1 MRYSFKKFALNE
13 GGNIVIGDVAADR
26 INLKQIDR
34 DTAVKSF
41 EKSLNAINDAFQK
54 MHGIP
59 LWSKEILDSLDY
71 LSGSAKH
78 FFDLKSIS
86 TNDFVSVKPS
96 VGDLDTQVDGA
107 MKDLIQLFLDKS
119 TNKTFGSFKLV
130 GYSKSGEQFISLW
143 KALDLGINVQVDL
156 ELVEFINGKPT
167 RWSSFSHSS
176 SWQDMKKGIKGV
188 MAKYSHRA
196 LAGRTAQPIVLLKGK
211 KQTPSKVNAS
221 MYTASLKGVRQR
233 IQPVM
238 DETTGQQKIIDGLP
252 VFTEIESKGATF
264 YNDLDIFFSILFNGR
279 KGTDQDLKDLES
291 FTGIIDL
298 LKRYV
303 TDGKERAAFVD
314 RFAELLWGKG
324 AQGLYRGN
332 RLLDFREKSV
342 AFRLLC
348 SQLGLSMKPF
358 LPMIRTYYRS
368 YK

>member
-167 RWSSFSHSS
+167 RW
-176 SWQDMKKGIKGV
+176 W
-188 MAKYSHRA
+188 
-196 LAGRTAQPIVLLKGK
+196 
-211 KQTPSKVNAS
+211 
-221 MYTASLKGVRQR
+221 
-233 IQPVM
+233 
-238 DETTGQQKIIDGLP
+238 
-252 VFTEIESKGATF
+252 
-264 YNDLDIFFSILFNGR
+264 
-279 KGTDQDLKDLES
+279 
-291 FTGIIDL
+291 
-298 LKRYV
+298 
-303 TDGKERAAFVD
+303 
-314 RFAELLWGKG
+314 
-324 AQGLYRGN
+324 
-332 RLLDFREKSV
+332 
-342 AFRLLC
+342 
-348 SQLGLSMKPF
+348 
-358 LPMIRTYYRS
+358 
-368 YK
+368 

>member
-176 SWQDMKKGIKGV
+176 SWQDMKKGIKGLFV
-188 MAKYSHRA
+188 KYSHRA
-196 LAGRTAQPIVLLKGK
+196 LAARTAKPIVLLKGK
-211 KQTPSKVNAS
+211 KLTPTKTNAS
-221 MYTASLKGVRQR
+221 AYTASLKGIRQR
-233 IQPVM
+233 LQPVE
-238 DETTGQQKIIDGLP
+238 DPPGVHKFIDGLP
-252 VFTEIESKGATF
+252 VYIEIPSKGAKF
-264 YNDLDIFFSILFNGR
+264 YNDLEVFFSLLFDG
-279 KGTDQDLKDLES
+279 KTATSQDLADLES
-291 FTGIIDL
+291 FIGNIDL
-298 LKRYV
+298 VKKYV
-303 TDGKERAAFVD
+303 TNGNEIKQYIE

-332 RLLDFREKSV
+332 RLMDFRDKSV
-342 AFRLLC
+342 AFRVLA
-348 SQLGLSMKPF
+348 SSFGLSMKPY
-358 LPMIRTYYRS
+358 LPMIRSYYRS